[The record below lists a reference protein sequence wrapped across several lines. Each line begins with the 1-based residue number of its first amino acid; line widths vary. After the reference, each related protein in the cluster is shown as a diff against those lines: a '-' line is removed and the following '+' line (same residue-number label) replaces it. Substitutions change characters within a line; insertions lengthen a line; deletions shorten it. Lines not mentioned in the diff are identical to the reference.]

1 MDSIDSVDGT
11 STGVLEVKVVL
22 LVLQRAVVLV
32 ALNVYTSMDVLVLR
46 VFIAARDS
54 TRDFLIT
61 ISLHTVCTPKP
72 AGLVLCRQSIHVRP

>member
-1 MDSIDSVDGT
+1 M
-11 STGVLEVKVVL
+11 KVVL
-22 LVLQRAVVLV
+22 LVLERAAVLV
-32 ALNVYTSMDVLVLR
+32 VLNVYTSMDASVLR

-72 AGLVLCRQSIHVRP
+72 AGLVLCRQSIRVR